1 MTIQWTRINNDAN
14 DNPRHVCHFL
24 NFMKPGE
31 KADYKL
37 ALSRARK
44 LGGKKYHTKAFGG
57 GIVFVSYNL
66 DRINKSIESI
76 LSI

>member
-1 MTIQWTRINNDAN
+1 M
-14 DNPRHVCHFL
+14 L
-24 NFMKPGE
+24 PGE

-57 GIVFVSYNL
+57 GIVFASYDL
-66 DRINKSIESI
+66 DRINKSIESL